1 MYRMRHISEIQ
12 LTPRTSPGGS
22 YRELECFDSSAAA
35 DDGRLARGAKA
46 PRTSQNPFVRTIE

>member
-1 MYRMRHISEIQ
+1 V
-12 LTPRTSPGGS
+12 GS
-22 YRELECFDSSAAA
+22 YREFECFDSSAAA